1 MATFINRDNPE
12 QRIAGPAGTVRFVGG
27 RAEVGEAQAEALRAL
42 PDSWG
47 IVEEVSE
54 EEAARRAEKQED
66 TPPPPA
72 PPRTPLGPD
81 DPAPP
86 ARNAST
92 EVWRAYAVARGM
104 DPGEAGQ
111 RTRDDLVAEYLGEGR

>member
-1 MATFINRDNPE
+1 MAIFTNRDHPE

-42 PDSWG
+42 PAEWG

-54 EEAARRAEKQED
+54 EEAARRAEARR
-66 TPPPPA
+66 TPPPPSPS
-72 PPRTPLGPD
+72 PPRTPMGPD
-81 DPAPP
+81 DPEPP

-92 EVWRAYAVARGM
+92 ENWRAYAVARGM
-104 DPGEAGQ
+104 SPEEAGK
-111 RTRDDLVAEYLGEGR
+111 RSRDDLVAEYLGGS